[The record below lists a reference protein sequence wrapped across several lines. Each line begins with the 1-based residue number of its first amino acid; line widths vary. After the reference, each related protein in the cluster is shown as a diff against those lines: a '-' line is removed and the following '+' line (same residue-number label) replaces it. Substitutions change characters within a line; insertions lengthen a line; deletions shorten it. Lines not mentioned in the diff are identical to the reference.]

1 MKIPTM
7 KKRLVLTFPVNK
19 VEEPIVYHLVK
30 DYDVLVNILNADIT
44 PGREGKLLIEM
55 KAPSEN
61 LARAEEYMLNL
72 NIKLSPAMKSIL
84 LRENEC
90 VHCGSCSAVCFADA
104 LSMSS
109 STRKLIFAPD
119 KCIACE
125 LCLKAC
131 PLSLFSLNFA

>member
-1 MKIPTM
+1 M
-7 KKRLVLTFPVNK
+7 KKRLLLTFPANR
-19 VEEPIVYHLVK
+19 VEAPIVYHLVK
-30 DYDVLVNILNADIT
+30 DFDVLVNILNADIT
-44 PGREGKLLIEM
+44 PGREGRLLVEL

-61 LARAEEYMLNL
+61 MARAEEYMLNL
-72 NIKLSPAMKSIL
+72 NIRISPAMKSIL

-90 VHCGSCSAVCFADA
+90 VHCGSCTAVCFSDA
-104 LSMSS
+104 LVMDV
-109 STRKLIFAPD
+109 STRQLIFLPD

>member
-1 MKIPTM
+1 M
-7 KKRLVLTFPVNK
+7 KKRLVLTFPANR
-19 VEEPIVYHLVK
+19 VEDPIVFHLIK

-55 KAPSEN
+55 RAPAEN
-61 LARAEEYMLNL
+61 LARAEEFMLNR
-72 NIKLSPAMKSIL
+72 NIRLSPAMKSIL

-104 LSMSS
+104 LTMDH
-109 STRKLIFAPD
+109 STRELIFKPEN
-119 KCIACE
+119 CIACE